1 MSTRQVATTAITL
14 ALGFVLGALAWQ
26 PSFAQR
32 KAEEPAKVEQQAMG
46 RYQMRATSSSTGSTT
61 VIVCDT
67 ATGQCWVHYSS
78 TDRKWIDF
86 GSPVQAK
93 K

>member
-1 MSTRQVATTAITL
+1 MSTRQVATTGITL
-14 ALGFVLGALAWQ
+14 ALGFILGALAWQ

-32 KAEEPAKVEQQAMG
+32 KAEEAPKSESAVG
-46 RYQMRATSSSTGSTT
+46 RYQMRATSASSSI
-61 VIVCDT
+61 VAVCDT
-67 ATGQCWVHYSS
+67 ATGHCWVHYAISEGG
-78 TDRKWIDF
+78 KWYDL